1 MEIVL
6 RAAVVYIF
14 VWLIVRGTGK
24 RELAEM
30 TAFELVLLVV
40 MGDLIQ
46 QAVTQE
52 DTSIVGGLLA
62 VGTIGFLIV
71 VTSYVTWRFNGA
83 RSLVEGVAVVIV
95 RDGKPLEDILRLER
109 VTVDEV
115 LSGARNQGIAD
126 LAEVE
131 IGVLEADGKLS
142 FLTRDLTRDKDQHE
156 PDEKHEQ

>member
-1 MEIVL
+1 MEIVV
-6 RAAVVYIF
+6 RAAVVYLL
-14 VWLIVRGTGK
+14 VWLIVRCTGK

-46 QAVTQE
+46 QAVTQQ
-52 DTSIVGGLLA
+52 DTSIVGGMLA

-71 VTSYVTWRFNGA
+71 ATSYLTWRFKGT

-126 LAEVE
+126 LDDVE

-142 FLTRDLTRDKDQHE
+142 FLTRDKEQRQ
-156 PDEKHEQ
+156 PDEKHAM

>member
-1 MEIVL
+1 MEIVV
-6 RAAVVYIF
+6 RAAVVYLF
-14 VWLIVRGTGK
+14 VWLVVRGTGK

-46 QAVTQE
+46 QAVTQR
-52 DTSIVGGLLA
+52 DTSITGGMLA

-71 VTSYVTWRFNGA
+71 LTSYLSWRFKGA
-83 RSLVEGVAVVIV
+83 RGVIEGVAVVIV
-95 RDGKPLEDILRLER
+95 RDGKPLEDILELER

-115 LSGARNQGIAD
+115 LSGARNQGISD

-131 IGVLEADGKLS
+131 IGVLEADGKFS
-142 FLTRDLTRDKDQHE
+142 FLTRGREQHQA
-156 PDEKHEQ
+156 DEKRSS

>member
-6 RAAVVYIF
+6 RAAVVYLF

-52 DTSIVGGLLA
+52 DTSIVGGMLA

-71 VTSYVTWRFNGA
+71 VTSYVSWRLKGT
-83 RSLVEGVAVVIV
+83 RGVIEGVAVVIV
-95 RDGKPLEDILRLER
+95 RDGKPLENILRLER

-115 LSGARNQGIAD
+115 LSGARSQGIAD
-126 LAEVE
+126 LSEVE
-131 IGVLEADGKLS
+131 VGVLEADGKFS
-142 FLTRDLTRDKDQHE
+142 FLTRAKEQHQ
-156 PDEKHEQ
+156 PDEKHET

>member
-1 MEIVL
+1 MEIIL
-6 RAAVVYIF
+6 RATAIYF
-14 VWLIVRGTGK
+14 FLWMLTRALGK

-46 QAVTQE
+46 QAVTQQ
-52 DTSIVGGLLA
+52 DTSVVGGMLA

-71 VTSYVTWRFNGA
+71 VTSYVSWRFKGT
-83 RSLVEGVAVVIV
+83 RGVIEGVAVVVV
-95 RDGKPLEDILRLER
+95 RDGKPLEDVLRLER

-115 LSGARNQGIAD
+115 LSDARNQGIAD

-131 IGVLEADGKLS
+131 VGVLEADGRFS
-142 FLTRDLTRDKDQHE
+142 FLTRDKEQQQ
-156 PDEKHEQ
+156 PDEKHET

>member
-1 MEIVL
+1 MEIVV
-6 RAAVVYIF
+6 RAAVVYLF

-46 QAVTQE
+46 QAVTQQ
-52 DTSIVGGLLA
+52 DTAIVGGMLA

-71 VTSYVTWRFNGA
+71 VTSYVSWRFKA
-83 RSLVEGVAVVIV
+83 TREVVEGVAVVIV

-109 VTVDEV
+109 VTLDEV

-126 LAEVE
+126 LAEVQ
-131 IGVLEADGKLS
+131 IGVLEADGKFS
-142 FLTRDLTRDKDQHE
+142 FLTRDREQHE
-156 PDEKHEQ
+156 PDGKHSM

>member
-1 MEIVL
+1 MEIIV
-6 RAAVVYIF
+6 RAAVIYVF

-46 QAVTQE
+46 QAVTQQ
-52 DTSIVGGLLA
+52 DTSIVGGMLA

-71 VTSYVTWRFNGA
+71 VTSYVTWRFKGTRNVIEGA
-83 RSLVEGVAVVIV
+83 SVVIV

-109 VTVDEV
+109 VTLDEV
-115 LSGARNQGIAD
+115 LSGARNQGISD
-126 LAEVE
+126 LADVQ
-131 IGVLEADGKLS
+131 IGVLEADGKFS
-142 FLTRDLTRDKDQHE
+142 FLTRDKEQHQ
-156 PDEKHEQ
+156 PDEKHET

>member
-6 RAAVVYIF
+6 RAAVVYFF

-46 QAVTQE
+46 QAVTQQ
-52 DTSIVGGLLA
+52 DTSIVGGMLA

-71 VTSYVTWRFNGA
+71 ATSYLSWRFRGT
-83 RSLVEGVAVVIV
+83 RDVIEGVAVVIV
-95 RDGKPLEDILRLER
+95 RDGKPLEHILRLER

-126 LAEVE
+126 LADVE

-142 FLTRDLTRDKDQHE
+142 FLTRDKEQHE
-156 PDEKHEQ
+156 PDEKHAM

>member
-1 MEIVL
+1 MEIVA
-6 RAAVVYIF
+6 RAAVIYLF

-46 QAVTQE
+46 QAVTQQ
-52 DTSIVGGLLA
+52 DTSIVGGMLA

-71 VTSYVTWRFNGA
+71 VTSYVSWRFKGT
-83 RSLVEGVAVVIV
+83 RDVIEGVPVVVV
-95 RDGKPLEDILRLER
+95 RDGRPLEHVLRLER

-115 LSGARNQGIAD
+115 LSGARAQAIAD
-126 LAEVE
+126 LAEVDL
-131 IGVLEADGKLS
+131 GVLEADGKFS
-142 FLTRDLTRDKDQHE
+142 FLTRDKEQRQ
-156 PDEKHEQ
+156 PDEKHAM

>member
-1 MEIVL
+1 MEIVA
-6 RAAVVYIF
+6 RAAVIYLF

-46 QAVTQE
+46 QAVTQQ
-52 DTSIVGGLLA
+52 DTSIVGGMLA

-71 VTSYVTWRFNGA
+71 VTSYVSWRFKGT
-83 RSLVEGVAVVIV
+83 RDVIEGVPVVVV
-95 RDGKPLEDILRLER
+95 RDGSPLEHVLRLER

-115 LSGARNQGIAD
+115 LSGARGQGIAD

-131 IGVLEADGKLS
+131 IGVLEADGKFS
-142 FLTRDLTRDKDQHE
+142 FLTRDKEQRQ
-156 PDEKHEQ
+156 PDEKHAM

>member
-1 MEIVL
+1 MQIVL
-6 RAAVVYIF
+6 RAAVVYLL

-24 RELAEM
+24 RELAQM

-46 QAVTQE
+46 QAVTQQ
-52 DTSIVGGLLA
+52 DTSIVSGMLA

-71 VTSYVTWRFNGA
+71 VTSYVTWRFKGT
-83 RSLVEGVAVVIV
+83 RDVIEGVSVVIV
-95 RDGKPLEDILRLER
+95 RDGKPLEDVLRLER

-115 LSGARNQGIAD
+115 LSDARNQGIAD

-131 IGVLEADGKLS
+131 VGVLEPDGKFS
-142 FLTRDLTRDKDQHE
+142 FLKTSRHSDQHGTR
-156 PDEKHEQ
+156 EKHKG

>member
-1 MEIVL
+1 MEIVV
-6 RAAVVYIF
+6 RAAVVYLF

-46 QAVTQE
+46 QAVTQQ
-52 DTSIVGGLLA
+52 DTSVVGGMLA

-71 VTSYVTWRFNGA
+71 VTSYVSWRFKGT
-83 RSLVEGVAVVIV
+83 REVIEGVAVVIV

-126 LAEVE
+126 LAEVQ
-131 IGVLEADGKLS
+131 IGVLEADGKFS
-142 FLTRDLTRDKDQHE
+142 FLTRDKEQHQ
-156 PDEKHEQ
+156 PDEKHAT